1 MVGADATTA
10 AAGEGAVTVL
20 QRGEVEGTT
29 HGRDRRRFVRE
40 VLRVGGEHPVVMVR
54 RRARD
59 VITPRGAVL
68 LVHGFGQ
75 NRHAWHLAG
84 RSFVAHLAL
93 EGFDVFNLDLRG
105 HGRSRAAGSA
115 RAAEV
120 ASYVEHDVPR
130 AVAAARAVSGFDKVF
145 AVGHSR
151 GGLILYAA
159 SKRLHRE
166 LAGVVT
172 LAAPYRFGQGNPLLR
187 AGAGALAAVSSR
199 VDPRWGFPM
208 GVVRETFTRTRALWE
223 ARGVPLPLRAWHPGA
238 FEPALLEEYLA
249 RAFDDPSM
257 GEFSDL
263 AWAGSAFAR
272 DMRAAWRRASVPTL
286 VIAGRE
292 DLLAPE
298 ASVRPGYDDAHTRD
312 RTWRALPFGHG
323 DLLLGREA
331 PRLTW
336 PEVTH
341 WLLARAP

>member
-1 MVGADATTA
+1 MGAHATTG

-40 VLRVGGEHPVVMVR
+40 VLRVGEREPLVMVR
-54 RRARD
+54 RRARG
-59 VITPRGAVL
+59 VATPRGAVL

-84 RSFVAHLAL
+84 RSFASHLAL

-105 HGRSRAAGSA
+105 HGRSRAAGSRAA
-115 RAAEV
+115 RAATDY
-120 ASYVEHDVPR
+120 AEHDVPR
-130 AVAAARAVSGFDKVF
+130 AVAAARAVSGFDRVF
-145 AVGHSR
+145 GVGHSR
-151 GGLILYAA
+151 GGLVLYAA
-159 SKRLHRE
+159 SRRLSRE

-172 LAAPYRFGQGNPLLR
+172 LAAPYRFGDGNALLR

-199 VDPRWGFPM
+199 VDRGRSFPM
-208 GVVRETFTRTRALWE
+208 AVVREAFARTRPLWE
-223 ARGVPLPLRAWHPGA
+223 ARGVPLPLRAWHPGS
-238 FEPALLEEYLA
+238 FEPALLDEYLA
-249 RAFDDPSM
+249 RAFDAPSL
-257 GEFSDL
+257 GEFTDL
-263 AWAGSAFAR
+263 ASQGSTFA
-272 DMRAAWRRASVPTL
+272 DAMRAAWRRASVPTL

-298 ASVRPGYDDAHTRD
+298 ASVRPGFVDARSRD
-312 RTWRALPFGHG
+312 RAWCALPFGHG

-341 WLLARAP
+341 WLLERAP